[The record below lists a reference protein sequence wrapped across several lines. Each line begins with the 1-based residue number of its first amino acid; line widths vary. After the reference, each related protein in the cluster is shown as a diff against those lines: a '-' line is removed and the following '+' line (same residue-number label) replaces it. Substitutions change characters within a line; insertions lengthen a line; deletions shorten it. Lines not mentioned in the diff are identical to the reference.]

1 MSQNIVPVFP
11 VYFIWGLFKRIFN
24 TIFLCLFLPIF
35 SFAAGNFQKGYEAH
49 LRGAFSAAIK
59 AWGPLAAQGDAA
71 AQFNIGNLFVFG
83 KGVREDNV
91 QAAYWYNK
99 SAEQDNVNA
108 QYALGWMYENGEGVK
123 KDLVKALLWYKK
135 AADQKHSGAQTNLG
149 WMYENGKGVELDHTQ
164 AVFWY
169 KKAAKQGSYKAK
181 QMIEELELESVSV
194 DD

>member
-1 MSQNIVPVFP
+1 MSYLKTQKNIMYQNIVPVFP
-11 VYFIWGLFKRIFN
+11 VYFMRGLLKRIFN
-24 TIFLCLFLPIF
+24 TIFLCLFLPVF

-49 LRGAFSAAIK
+49 LRGDFSAAIK

-71 AQFNIGNLFVFG
+71 AQFNIGNLFDFG

-99 SAEQDNVNA
+99 SAEQDNANA

-135 AADQKHSGAQTNLG
+135 AAEQKHSGAQTNLG
-149 WMYENGKGVELDHTQ
+149 WMYENGKGVEMDDTQ

-169 KKAAKQGSYKAK
+169 KKWVASLYY
-181 QMIEELELESVSV
+181 
-194 DD
+194 

>member
-49 LRGAFSAAIK
+49 LRGDFSAAIK

-71 AQFNIGNLFVFG
+71 AQFNIGNLFDFG

-135 AADQKHSGAQTNLG
+135 AADQKHSGA
-149 WMYENGKGVELDHTQ
+149 
-164 AVFWY
+164 
-169 KKAAKQGSYKAK
+169 
-181 QMIEELELESVSV
+181 
-194 DD
+194 